1 MRSVVGMNIK
11 KLGSLSAAVALSFGL
26 AACSSDDAE
35 DTVDD
40 AQTVASEAAD
50 EASSAIDE
58 ATSDDSTTDSGT
70 TDGAAGSSDRGIDGA
85 QSARDAALSVV
96 AEAGDTDGV
105 VVSQDW
111 DDDGHWEIDIVAGST
126 LHEIK
131 VKGDQVIERE
141 TDDVD
146 DADTAAA
153 SAAVTIDDAIATAL
167 ESTPG
172 DLDEASYED
181 GRWEIDIDT
190 STTNDVE
197 VHVDANTG
205 EVRN

>member
-1 MRSVVGMNIK
+1 MNLK
-11 KLGSLSAAVALSFGL
+11 KFGSLSATVALSLGL
-26 AACSSDDAE
+26 AACSSDDVE
-35 DTVDD
+35 NTVND
-40 AQTVASEAAD
+40 AQTAASEVAD
-50 EASSAIDE
+50 EASDAVDDAMDDG
-58 ATSDDSTTDSGT
+58 ATDGTTESTTSAD
-70 TDGAAGSSDRGIDGA
+70 DGAAGASDRGVDGA
-85 QSARDAALSVV
+85 QAARDTALSVV

-111 DDDGHWEIDIVAGST
+111 DDDGHWDIDIVAGST

>member
-70 TDGAAGSSDRGIDGA
+70 TDGAAGASDRGVDGA
-85 QSARDAALSVV
+85 QAARDTALSVV

-111 DDDGHWEIDIVAGST
+111 DDDGHWDIDIVAGST

-146 DADTAAA
+146 DADSAAA